1 MQGQANGGRIMQPTT
16 TTEPPVAE
24 ATPPEKRGIA
34 PVWHTLV
41 FIAIFAGLSVG
52 GRVRAEEV
60 TLKGQAHWP
69 LYVETIVMQWVLILY
84 VCWGLW
90 LRKRKLRDVI
100 GGRWDTAGAF
110 FLDLAI
116 AAGFFVANVVV
127 RAVILGALLAV
138 NKGLRTVAT
147 QGVQNVAK
155 AIGPQNR
162 WELLLFMGVA
172 LTAAICEEIMFR
184 GYLQQQLASWT
195 RNLSLGVVLS
205 AIVFC
210 VGHAYQGWFLALQVG
225 VLGLM
230 LGILAAWRKS
240 LRPGMLAHGLQDVI
254 SGTLSF
260 FAKSLFSHLH

>member
-1 MQGQANGGRIMQPTT
+1 MEPIT
-16 TTEPPVAE
+16 TTEQPVA
-24 ATPPEKRGIA
+24 AAPIPEKRGIA
-34 PVWHTLV
+34 PVWHTVV
-41 FIAIFAGLSVG
+41 FIAIFAGLSAG
-52 GRVRAEEV
+52 GRVRADAI
-60 TLKGQAHWP
+60 TTKGEAHWP
-69 LYVETIVMQWVLILY
+69 LYIETVVMQWVLILY

-90 LRKRKLRDVI
+90 LRKRRLRDVI
-100 GGRWDTAGAF
+100 GGRWDSANAF

-116 AAGFFVANVVV
+116 AAGFFVANVIV
-127 RAVILGALLAV
+127 RAVILSALLAV
-138 NKGLRTVAT
+138 DKGLRAMAT

-162 WELLLFMGVA
+162 WELALFMLVA

-195 RNLSLGVVLS
+195 RSVPMGVFLS

-260 FAKSLFSHLH
+260 FMKSLFSHMH